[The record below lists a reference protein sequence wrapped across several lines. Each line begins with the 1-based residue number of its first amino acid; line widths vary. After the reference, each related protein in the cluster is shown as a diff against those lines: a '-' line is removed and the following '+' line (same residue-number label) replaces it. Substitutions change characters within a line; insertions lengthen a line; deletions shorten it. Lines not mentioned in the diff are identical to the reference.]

1 MKVMSGPEF
10 ERLYESAMRVEEMC
24 ASRSG
29 SGSTDGGRHVVVVNG
44 AGECEVVRK
53 RLENVTTARMSKA
66 SGSGR
71 GRWVGASTWSSEEM
85 LRYVYMGAEERKVYR
100 GLKLRF
106 RATGE
111 FE

>member
-1 MKVMSGPEF
+1 MKAMSGMEF
-10 ERLYESAMRVEEMC
+10 ECLYESAMRVEEMW
-24 ASRSG
+24 
-29 SGSTDGGRHVVVVNG
+29 GGQYVIIVNG

-53 RLENVTTARMSKA
+53 KLENVTTARMSKVKV
-66 SGSGR
+66 GGK
-71 GRWVGASTWSSEEM
+71 WVGASTWSSEEM
-85 LRYVYMGAEERKVYR
+85 LRYVYMGVEERRVYR